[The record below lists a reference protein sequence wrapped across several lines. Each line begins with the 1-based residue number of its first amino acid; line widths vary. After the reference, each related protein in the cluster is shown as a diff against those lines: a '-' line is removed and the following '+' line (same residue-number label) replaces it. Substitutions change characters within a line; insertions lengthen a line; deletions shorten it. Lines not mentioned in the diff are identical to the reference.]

1 LNIIDV
7 LVIAPSYV
15 ELILTLAKVD
25 IVDDLTTLW
34 QLLLPLRTLRLLKLA
49 RYSNGLRKF
58 AAVLHRSKMQLVTA
72 GVTAVIAIMV
82 SSTIVYYAEKD
93 VLTVCDACS
102 G

>member
-7 LVIAPSYV
+7 LAIAPSYV
-15 ELILTLAKVD
+15 ELILHVAHVE
-25 IVDDLTTLW
+25 IVDSVLLLW

-58 AAVLHRSKMQLVTA
+58 AAVLHRSKMQLLTA
-72 GVTAVIAIMV
+72 GVTAAIAIMV
-82 SSTIVYYAEKD
+82 SSTILYYAEKD
-93 VLTVCDACS
+93 VAVCVRTR